1 MLYIFNDFIDSDI
14 DQNSVKLLFFT
25 KVDAVQKYEE
35 MCRDFPQYLSEPYMA
50 EGFFTDVAASAFVN
64 GDRYGILIASDIAL
78 PPKEIIM
85 TFFHEIAHLFCTRN
99 EVPGEAFFEKYCSG
113 TGTLDGMI
121 NAGYAIWREAIA
133 DITADAAM
141 TLADVHDEVMRHYTT
156 LSFANPAS
164 KRAMSLIIAY
174 IMISKGIASTED
186 WSDAEA
192 AILGHFQFD
201 DSCVIKILELV
212 FCKLHKQP
220 FWEIT
225 PDFITEL
232 GDLYLWIISDKGLR
246 HLPGS
251 YESGLIS
258 DKSRM
263 RERYSETEQLIDNR
277 KIAASRLFAG
287 SPIVYI

>member
-1 MLYIFNDFIDSDI
+1 MANKYTQSQLYEYFIRALDIFKDFIESDI

-25 KVDAVQKYEE
+25 KEDAVQKYEA

-50 EGFFTDVAASAFVN
+50 EYFFTDVAASAFVN

-85 TFFHEIAHLFCTRN
+85 TFLHEIAHLFCTKN
-99 EVPGEAFFEKYCSG
+99 EVPGGAFFERYCSG

-141 TLADVHDEVMRHYTT
+141 SEFAAMTLADVHDEVMRHYAA

-174 IMISKGIASTED
+174 IMISKEVVGTED
-186 WSDAEA
+186 WSDAET

-201 DSCVIKILELV
+201 DPGMIKIFELV
-212 FCKLHKQP
+212 FRKLHKQP

-225 PDFITEL
+225 PEFITEL
-232 GDLYLWIISDKGLR
+232 GDLYLWIISGKEL
-246 HLPGS
+246 
-251 YESGLIS
+251 
-258 DKSRM
+258 K
-263 RERYSETEQLIDNR
+263 T
-277 KIAASRLFAG
+277 FAG
-287 SPIVYI
+287 KL

>member
-1 MLYIFNDFIDSDI
+1 MANKYTQSQLYEYFIRALDIFKDFIESDI

-25 KVDAVQKYEE
+25 KEDAVQKYEA

-50 EGFFTDVAASAFVN
+50 EDFFTNVAASAFVN

-85 TFFHEIAHLFCTRN
+85 TFLHEIAHLFCTRN
-99 EVPGEAFFEKYCSG
+99 EVSGGAFFEKYYSG

-133 DITADAAM
+133 DITADAAISDFATM
-141 TLADVHDEVMRHYTT
+141 TLADVHDEVMRQYTA

-174 IMISKGIASTED
+174 IMISKEIACTED
-186 WSDAEA
+186 WHKAEA
-192 AILGHFQFD
+192 AIIEHFRFD
-201 DSCVIKILELV
+201 DPRVIKIFELV
-212 FCKLHKQP
+212 FRKLHKQP

-225 PDFITEL
+225 LEFITEL
-232 GDLYLWIISDKGLR
+232 GDLYLWIISGKELR
-246 HLPGS
+246 
-251 YESGLIS
+251 
-258 DKSRM
+258 
-263 RERYSETEQLIDNR
+263 T
-277 KIAASRLFAG
+277 FAG
-287 SPIVYI
+287 KL